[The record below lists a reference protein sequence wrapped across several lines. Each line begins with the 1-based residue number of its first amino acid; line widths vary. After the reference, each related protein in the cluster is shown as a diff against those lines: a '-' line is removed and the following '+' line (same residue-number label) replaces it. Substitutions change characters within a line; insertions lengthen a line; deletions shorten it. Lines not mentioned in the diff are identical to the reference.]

1 MSVIKQ
7 LQDLCLLR
15 NISIAVAESCTT
27 GLVASNITSI
37 SGSSKYFRGG
47 IIAYQNEIK
56 IKILGI
62 SKDLIAEKTEV
73 SAEVTEKMAY
83 NTLLHFD
90 VDFSIATSGYSG
102 PSGGTS
108 INPVGTVFIAVA
120 NHSNTVVKRYSF
132 TGDRQRIT
140 KQATKEA
147 ILLLLS
153 EIKNINKL

>member
-1 MSVIKQ
+1 MLAIKQ
-7 LQDLCLLR
+7 LQELCLLHD
-15 NISIAVAESCTT
+15 ISIAVAESCTA

-62 SKDLIAEKTEV
+62 SKDLITEKTEV
-73 SAEVTEKMAY
+73 SAEVAKKMAY
-83 NTLLHFD
+83 NTLSHFD
-90 VDFSIATSGYSG
+90 VDFSIATSGYAG
-102 PSGGTS
+102 PSGGTRE
-108 INPVGTVFIAVA
+108 NPVGTVFIAVA
-120 NHSNTVVKRYSF
+120 NQSNIVVKRCSF

-140 KQATKEA
+140 NQATKQA

-153 EIKNINKL
+153 EIKKIK